1 MSKVEGVYP
10 PAWLITCAGELG
22 ARLLYFVW
30 VALRTRPHIV
40 GGFHLLVNGLMAPLL
55 GRLIGAKSLYFCVGG
70 PVEVLDG
77 GIWGGN
83 RLFSRLSAPDAVVEQ
98 RLLEAVGACD
108 LVITMGTRAITF
120 FRERGVDTAFHVVS
134 GGIDPDRFR
143 PSPGVPEFDLVIT
156 CRLVQVKR
164 VDLFLRAVARLV
176 RDIPQLRAVIVGD
189 GPLRPSLQAL
199 ASELDINNHV
209 VFAGEQTA
217 VEGWLRRS
225 RVFVL
230 TSDSEGL
237 SLALMEAMMS
247 GLPAVVSAVG
257 DLGDLVEH
265 GVNGCLVAER
275 TPEAFAAA
283 LRPLLTDARLLERF
297 AAAAA
302 RVGQRNNPEA
312 VTSRWDAI
320 LAALGGSQPGRYGA
334 SRALSRKNLWEHA
347 PLPVKA
353 IAGSLATVLPAQAIL
368 GRRFSRELK
377 AVRASQWWTEEQIRA
392 YQTSELRRLC
402 TDAQERTFFY
412 RQAFRRAG
420 FDPRDI
426 KRPEDLVALPTIDRS
441 TLRDHLADMA
451 ARPIPSPRVD
461 YVSTGGSSGEPL
473 RFYIHSNRSSVE
485 DAYLVA
491 GWERVGFKLGTP
503 LAVVRGRVVR
513 ADSNG
518 LHHEYDPLLRH
529 HYYSSFHLSAVEIA
543 RYLEHIATIGPCFLH
558 VYPSSMA
565 AIARHLRTT
574 GTQGPANVLGIL
586 AESEPVSER
595 DRELVQ
601 QTFSCRYS
609 AGYGLTEK
617 SSPPRS
623 VSTPRTITSGLPTV
637 TSNWSIRRDDKSR
650 RRASGERLSAPGSS
664 IERCPSSD
672 TEQAT
677 TPHSC
682 PRGAW
687 HAVAPIPPL
696 RTSSRADRR
705 SGS

>member
-1 MSKVEGVYP
+1 MNRRTSTETSIKSPSAANIHHLGKSPSRWAHWQVRFLMAAYSMVLRAAALVGRRPRTLPPTGYDILLTGTFFSDNWVRSHLLPLAASSRCDRVRMVATTRVPLMSKVEGVYP

-353 IAGSLATVLPAQAIL
+353 IVGSLATVLPAQAIL

-473 RFYIHSNRSSVE
+473 RFYIDSNRSSVE
-485 DAYLVA
+485 
-491 GWERVGFKLGTP
+491 
-503 LAVVRGRVVR
+503 
-513 ADSNG
+513 
-518 LHHEYDPLLRH
+518 
-529 HYYSSFHLSAVEIA
+529 
-543 RYLEHIATIGPCFLH
+543 
-558 VYPSSMA
+558 
-565 AIARHLRTT
+565 
-574 GTQGPANVLGIL
+574 
-586 AESEPVSER
+586 
-595 DRELVQ
+595 
-601 QTFSCRYS
+601 
-609 AGYGLTEK
+609 
-617 SSPPRS
+617 
-623 VSTPRTITSGLPTV
+623 
-637 TSNWSIRRDDKSR
+637 
-650 RRASGERLSAPGSS
+650 
-664 IERCPSSD
+664 
-672 TEQAT
+672 
-677 TPHSC
+677 
-682 PRGAW
+682 
-687 HAVAPIPPL
+687 
-696 RTSSRADRR
+696 
-705 SGS
+705 